1 MGQGGQ
7 IASNLLGTAGD
18 AAMAANPV
26 VGMGLKAIS
35 AGVGYL
41 NQQAELK
48 KQQEKERRQRAFESL
63 QADKTQGKQVL
74 ASYPSL
80 GVTGQGYMKD
90 GGPTNPFVPAEGSYM
105 MDEITLTPQM
115 EALREARNAAN
126 NQEDF
131 SRDSKHPL
139 WTETLKGPLTDW
151 YGQRM
156 RDIDSPILK
165 GLLGTG
171 ASPVCYDNTCVQ
183 STSEILQRA
192 GMWKGEP
199 EQSNNT
205 FSENPAKHGYRL
217 LEDGQQ
223 APGDIIQYYNQD
235 NATHMGI
242 LGENG
247 KYYNDGHVTKPFYER
262 DVNTEKPHR
271 YYRYMTGQADNLA
284 QQALGGKIPSQGADY
299 LAERNEVVSHGPGQ
313 VPSTDQNGDL
323 NQLSQNFSQ
332 YDSSSDTHA
341 SASQGVG
348 TSGGEFVYS
357 DQLFVKEED
366 LGQFLNGI

>member
-18 AAMAANPV
+18 VAMAANPV

-80 GVTGQGYMKD
+80 GITGQGYMKY
-90 GGPTNPFVPAEGSYM
+90 GGETDPTKVSTFPLNTVDPLAGLGSGSGSI
-105 MDEITLTPQM
+105 ELPKSFLQQ
-115 EALREARNAAN
+115 LRSGASTSAAKGRNAEDLYEEESENAYGTTGGSMDAVRHAYATGAN
-126 NQEDF
+126 VQSQGLIGFAAPIAHEFEFLWNPDKRRAF
-131 SRDSKHPL
+131 SNDMEKGKPL
-139 WTETLKGPLTDW
+139 
-151 YGQRM
+151 
-156 RDIDSPILK
+156 SSILK
-165 GLLGTG
+165 ETG
-171 ASPVCYDNTCVQ
+171 QDLYNNIYGGFMGY
-183 STSEILQRA
+183 TSENLKELYDKITTATDNKDLLY
-192 GMWKGEP
+192 
-199 EQSNNT
+199 N
-205 FSENPAKHGYRL
+205 SEDYIAKN
-217 LEDGQQ
+217 
-223 APGDIIQYYNQD
+223 I
-235 NATHMGI
+235 T
-242 LGENG
+242 
-247 KYYNDGHVTKPFYER
+247 PF
-262 DVNTEKPHR
+262 KKF
-271 YYRYMTGQADNLA
+271 
-284 QQALGGKIPSQGADY
+284 GGKIPSQGVDY

-366 LGQFLNGI
+366 LGQFLNGII